1 MFRLLLL
8 ALLAACSLSVSATED
23 ALQISTD
30 ALHKVAPNAKVQSA
44 VQSPLAGFYA
54 VIADGH
60 PIYVSADGK
69 YLIEGHVFDLAA
81 MHDVMEDTMTGV
93 RKAMLDAI
101 PADKKLTFAPPHPKY
116 HLTVFTDVDCP
127 YCRTFHKQIAD
138 YNKLGIAV
146 DYVLYPLAIHPGSD
160 KKAQTVWCAKDRNSA
175 YTDAMNGANL
185 PPKTCANPIAEISD
199 IATAMGVN
207 GTPAIFTAEG
217 TQLGGYLPPDQ
228 LAQRLNQLASPAP
241 PPTN

>member
-8 ALLAACSLSVSATED
+8 TFLAACSFSVSAAED
-23 ALQISTD
+23 ALQIATD

-44 VQSPLAGFYA
+44 AQSPLAGFYA
-54 VIADGH
+54 VVADGH
-60 PIYVSADGK
+60 PIYVSVDGK
-69 YLIEGHVFDLAA
+69 YLIEGHVYDIAA
-81 MHDVMEDTMTGV
+81 KHDVMDDTMIGL
-93 RKAMLDAI
+93 RKAMLDGI
-101 PADKKLTFAPPHPKY
+101 PPQKKLTFAPPHPKY

-127 YCRTFHKQIAD
+127 YCRTFHKQIAE

-175 YTDAMNGANL
+175 YTDAMNGATL
-185 PPKTCANPIAEISD
+185 PPKTCANPIDELSS

-207 GTPAIFTAEG
+207 GTPAIFSADG

-228 LAQRLNQLASPAP
+228 LAQRLNQLANAVPSA
-241 PPTN
+241 